1 MITHTVTSGSYMIS
15 RQKPEIMQA
24 YLGSCV
30 DVTLC
35 DRKAGIGS
43 LIHPLLPEPPS
54 EDLTWAPELNAVTG
68 MTIFIDVLCRLG
80 ARKERLQACI
90 AGGALIDPVSLAD
103 DARLRRAHGG
113 EGAVYSSERKNPDP
127 ADRSRRVFLVLHQS
141 RSHNMGNNDQTLC
154 DSRTE
159 DHSR

>member
-1 MITHTVTSGSYMIS
+1 MITHSVAAGSFMVG
-15 RQKPEIMQA
+15 RKKPEIIRA
-24 YLGSCV
+24 LLGSCTG
-30 DVTLC
+30 VTLF
-35 DRKAGIGS
+35 DREAGIGGLS
-43 LIHPLLPEPPS
+43 HLLLPEPPS
-54 EDLTWAPELNAVTG
+54 EDLTWDPEVNAVTG
-68 MTIFIDVLCRLG
+68 MTIFIDALCRLG

-90 AGGALIDPVSLAD
+90 AGDALIDPVSLAD